1 MSHAVTTE
9 FRIAGTRGLQTEN
22 NFVCGR
28 EGRTRLVGEKYSFML
43 KKINN
48 FRISSINNSFQCL
61 FKRMGSFFP
70 TAKDWGSIGI
80 VRKQMSYS
88 LELKAVKFENKSFT
102 RMHPSVQ
109 SIHLQMDNLVAFS
122 CLVKIGGEGGTHN
135 KVLSYISKEIWDYLM
150 AKVITITAE

>member
-1 MSHAVTTE
+1 MTTE
-9 FRIAGTRGLQTEN
+9 FRIAGTRGLQPEN

-88 LELKAVKFENKSFT
+88 LELKAVKFEIKSFT

-122 CLVKIGGEGGTHN
+122 CLGGAGATHN
-135 KVLSYISKEIWDYLM
+135 KVLSYISKEIWDYLL

>member
-1 MSHAVTTE
+1 
-9 FRIAGTRGLQTEN
+9 
-22 NFVCGR
+22 
-28 EGRTRLVGEKYSFML
+28 
-43 KKINN
+43 
-48 FRISSINNSFQCL
+48 
-61 FKRMGSFFP
+61 MGSFFP

-102 RMHPSVQ
+102 RMHPSFQ

-135 KVLSYISKEIWDYLM
+135 KVLSYISKEIWDYLL

>member
-1 MSHAVTTE
+1 MKAELDWWVKNIHLCIRRSIIFASPQLI
-9 FRIAGTRGLQTEN
+9 IASN
-22 NFVCGR
+22 A
-28 EGRTRLVGEKYSFML
+28 YL
-43 KKINN
+43 K
-48 FRISSINNSFQCL
+48 
-61 FKRMGSFFP
+61 GWGAFFP

-122 CLVKIGGEGGTHN
+122 CLVKIGGGGGYTQQSSLIYKQRDLRLRAGQSYHN
-135 KVLSYISKEIWDYLM
+135 YSRIACRCSEQG
-150 AKVITITAE
+150 T